1 MLLILKYIRLCR
13 NLNLPAH
20 IAIGATTF
28 VFPVAFELWEGLNN
42 TGLCRSCVEWGR
54 FITYVAMWQVST
66 VVIALSNRIDKTRV
80 EDEIN
85 RMSSEVEDSINQ
97 LQEDH
102 ERKITGT
109 QDRVGDLR
117 EWVIAIRES
126 IEEQSE
132 MKLPAPRARIR
143 ASISICPL
151 EATATVRLGISSGW
165 MVRLRTWVDC
175 QAVRFHRW
183 FQKWV
188 LAKDDDQS

>member
-1 MLLILKYIRLCR
+1 MLWE
-13 NLNLPAH
+13 
-20 IAIGATTF
+20 AIKEQHWLERTAVFFTTFLVPTAFEVLDAWATTENF
-28 VFPVAFELWEGLNN
+28 WEGLA
-42 TGLCRSCVEWGR
+42 WGR
-54 FITYVAMWQVST
+54 VALYFGT
-66 VVIALSNRIDKTRV
+66 FLFALAVIALSSKVSSARADKKL
-80 EDEIN
+80 N

-143 ASISICPL
+143 ASISIGPL
-151 EATATVRLGISSGW
+151 EATATVRLGTSSGW

-175 QAVRFHRW
+175 QAARFHRW
-183 FQKWV
+183 FRKWIC
-188 LAKDDDQS
+188 A